1 MGIEASIVMDVR
13 NIVKLL
19 LPGQWKCDARK
30 ARAYRHCYAA
40 MPVKLA
46 AQWALQ
52 SITGVPSK
60 CTEKFEGCCTHRSV
74 GDKSKQ
80 IGR

>member
-1 MGIEASIVMDVR
+1 MHAKLGHTGIV
-13 NIVKLL
+13 
-19 LPGQWKCDARK
+19 
-30 ARAYRHCYAA
+30 

-60 CTEKFEGCCTHRSV
+60 CTEKFEGCCIHRSV